1 MMRMTMTVGI
11 SLALTQQFELER
23 LNRAID
29 ATGDPEQLQLIAQQ
43 LLQAWQAQKA
53 ATEWVNRQQNS
64 GL

>member
-1 MMRMTMTVGI
+1 MKDAV

-43 LLQAWQAQKA
+43 LLHAWQAQKA
-53 ATEWVNRQQNS
+53 ATEWVNRQQS
-64 GL
+64 SVI

>member
-1 MMRMTMTVGI
+1 MTIGV

-29 ATGDPEQLQLIAQQ
+29 ATGDPEQLQLIAKQ

-53 ATEWVNRQQNS
+53 ATEWVNRQ
-64 GL
+64 

>member
-1 MMRMTMTVGI
+1 MMRLTMTGGT
-11 SLALTQQFELER
+11 SLALPQQFELER

-29 ATGDPEQLQLIAQQ
+29 ATGDPKQLQLIAQQ

-53 ATEWVNRQQNS
+53 ATEWVNRQQNA

>member
-64 GL
+64 GI

>member
-1 MMRMTMTVGI
+1 MRMTMTVGI

>member
-1 MMRMTMTVGI
+1 MRMTMTSGI

-29 ATGDPEQLQLIAQQ
+29 ATGDLDQLQLIAQQ

-64 GL
+64 GI

>member
-1 MMRMTMTVGI
+1 MRMTMTSGI

-29 ATGDPEQLQLIAQQ
+29 ATGDPDQLQLIAQQ
-43 LLQAWQAQKA
+43 LQKAWQAQKA

-64 GL
+64 GI

>member
-1 MMRMTMTVGI
+1 MRITMTVGI

>member
-1 MMRMTMTVGI
+1 MRITMTVGI

-29 ATGDPEQLQLIAQQ
+29 ATGDPEQLQLIALQ

>member
-1 MMRMTMTVGI
+1 MRFTMTVGI

-29 ATGDPEQLQLIAQQ
+29 ATGDPEQLQLIAKQ

>member
-1 MMRMTMTVGI
+1 MKNGV

-29 ATGDPEQLQLIAQQ
+29 ATADPEQLQLIAQQ

-53 ATEWVNRQQNS
+53 ATKWVGRQHDS
-64 GL
+64 GI